1 MQNCRTLC
9 NYRTFCF
16 VMLFCLI
23 LCSSGAEYSS
33 SAEHEK
39 SCFGRTLVGL
49 YERVLK
55 FKPQIDTVGRPLSH
69 DIFISVLLT
78 CSTVVV

>member
-1 MQNCRTLC
+1 MYILRTEGGGSK
-9 NYRTFCF
+9 NPK
-16 VMLFCLI
+16 I
-23 LCSSGAEYSS
+23 
-33 SAEHEK
+33 
-39 SCFGRTLVGL
+39 VGL